1 MKEYMS
7 EIISG
12 AMALLGVTLGV
23 VLNRLSRFGTIKFY
37 INEKK
42 CFFTKADGFGGEM
55 VVDKYSEDVENVSIS
70 LNIDVLNTSSFSKK
84 TLRNIKFY
92 YELNNKK
99 YYVDIYDM
107 ATLKNYDGI
116 TTTELLKFINL
127 NPQEI
132 RNLVLSIHPNE
143 SIKLVPEAKWY
154 LTYQIPKMWWNCNK
168 KVKVQ

>member
-42 CFFTKADGFGGEM
+42 CSFTKADGFGGQI

-70 LNIDVLNTSSFSKK
+70 LNIDLLNTSSFSKK
-84 TLRNIKFY
+84 NFT
-92 YELNNKK
+92 K
-99 YYVDIYDM
+99 YKV
-107 ATLKNYDGI
+107 
-116 TTTELLKFINL
+116 LL
-127 NPQEI
+127 
-132 RNLVLSIHPNE
+132 
-143 SIKLVPEAKWY
+143 
-154 LTYQIPKMWWNCNK
+154 
-168 KVKVQ
+168 